1 MWQPTESLLP
11 ARHIAGEVGKRA
23 GKARKESAMEKK
35 AQNTEP
41 KVPEVVNDAP
51 VPGQKLKEPPKPLKV
66 KYRVNRKGFL
76 MKTAMVLAGLSIIF
90 RFIGYWGIWNT
101 DMDAFYLKLL
111 LPAACAALFLLTLF
125 AGSKALW
132 LTSIPV
138 FLEAVFLII
147 ETFSIQIWWIKVLG
161 ILLYVVAVCV
171 YAMTGFGK
179 IRTNWLLVVVIGVPL
194 VYHLAVQD
202 RSSLVYA
209 SSPDTLI
216 GWMPEISA
224 VCFLISLL
232 FVALSMEKV
241 PPKGVYDPRAELEQ
255 IRGLKYVPAEMEYR
269 RRKKAEPPA
278 ANSTAE
284 EEYEP
289 PEEAEQEP
297 KSPAEKRPAAE
308 PKPAREESK
317 PLQNGEANASA
328 AGAKEKRPS
337 VPTEKPV

>member
-1 MWQPTESLLP
+1 M
-11 ARHIAGEVGKRA
+11 
-23 GKARKESAMEKK
+23 KK
-35 AQNTEP
+35 DAQDTEP
-41 KVPEVVNDAP
+41 KVPEVVNNAP
-51 VPGQKLKEPPKPLKV
+51 NPGQKLKEPPKPLKV
-66 KYRVNRKGFL
+66 KYSIDRHSFL
-76 MKTAMVLAGLSIIF
+76 IKTAMVLAGLSVIF
-90 RFIGYWGIWNT
+90 RLIGYWGIWNT

-111 LPAACAALFLLTLF
+111 LPAVCAALFLLTLF

-132 LTSIPV
+132 MTSIPV

-161 ILLYVVAVCV
+161 ILLYVVAACV
-171 YAMTGFGK
+171 YAMTVFGK

-241 PPKGVYDPRAELEQ
+241 RPKGEYDPRADLEQ
-255 IRGLKYVPAEMEYR
+255 IRGLRYVPAELEYR
-269 RRKKAEPPA
+269 RREKKPKQPAPEKTEEDSYMPFAGTAPDPKKTAKKESSPEAEPAHEAKPVSNA
-278 ANSTAE
+278 DGASENGKAKPDLAS
-284 EEYEP
+284 
-289 PEEAEQEP
+289 EAEKQA
-297 KSPAEKRPAAE
+297 SNPAGK
-308 PKPAREESK
+308 
-317 PLQNGEANASA
+317 
-328 AGAKEKRPS
+328 
-337 VPTEKPV
+337 